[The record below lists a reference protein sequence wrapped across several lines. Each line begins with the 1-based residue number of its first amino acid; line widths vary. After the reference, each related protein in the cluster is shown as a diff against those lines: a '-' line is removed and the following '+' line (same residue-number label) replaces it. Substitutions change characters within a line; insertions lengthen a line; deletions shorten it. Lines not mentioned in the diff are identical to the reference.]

1 MSDVTLHVYDLTRG
15 LASQLSMQL
24 IGEQLSGI
32 WHTGIVVYNREFFFG
47 GGIFEEKPGCTHFG
61 RPSKVLPLG
70 RTQVPEELLRDFL
83 GGLAQ
88 SSFSAT
94 SYNLIQNNCNH
105 FTNEVS
111 TFLVGH
117 GIPAD
122 IVGLPERLLATPLGQ
137 ALAPSLA
144 PLMGGYTSQSGG
156 AREILPSAQPR
167 APSTSSST
175 TPDTSASP
183 STAST
188 PPFIVFAAGSV
199 GRIVPH
205 LLEQLQLDGAPPLD
219 QRQRAT
225 LHNLPSL
232 VGAASG
238 TLTTSERTLLTSL
251 ASTLP
256 AGARTAPLD
265 ILRLLL
271 AMPRHATRELADEAV
286 TVGLRVVQEADASA
300 KERLVALRTIAN
312 ALAVLAATEDKAGAV
327 VAGRAVAADCDAP
340 GHTMAH
346 RLAAASLAYNVSAV
360 LPVAG
365 SDEEQTDAEDDA
377 VLSLLAS
384 LVEAASDAEPAGGAL
399 AHTLFVTLNRV
410 VSRDAAQASFVAAFD
425 IDFARHCDAA
435 DALERTKVAARDL
448 ATAVGTPITGEP
460 AKQALPVGVVHEAT
474 SDSHVDELLS
484 LAGSTP
490 VIIDFSATWCGPCRA
505 IAPTFTSL
513 AAEAGAS
520 AVCLKV
526 DVDKCPGAAAR
537 FSVQAMPTFVLLRG
551 GVEASRVR
559 GANSANL

>member
-122 IVGLPERLLATPLGQ
+122 IVGLPERLLAT
-137 ALAPSLA
+137 
-144 PLMGGYTSQSGG
+144 GG

-312 ALAVLAATEDKAGAV
+312 ALAVLAATEDKAG
-327 VAGRAVAADCDAP
+327 
-340 GHTMAH
+340 
-346 RLAAASLAYNVSAV
+346 
-360 LPVAG
+360 
-365 SDEEQTDAEDDA
+365 
-377 VLSLLAS
+377 
-384 LVEAASDAEPAGGAL
+384 
-399 AHTLFVTLNRV
+399 
-410 VSRDAAQASFVAAFD
+410 
-425 IDFARHCDAA
+425 
-435 DALERTKVAARDL
+435 
-448 ATAVGTPITGEP
+448 
-460 AKQALPVGVVHEAT
+460 
-474 SDSHVDELLS
+474 
-484 LAGSTP
+484 
-490 VIIDFSATWCGPCRA
+490 
-505 IAPTFTSL
+505 
-513 AAEAGAS
+513 
-520 AVCLKV
+520 
-526 DVDKCPGAAAR
+526 
-537 FSVQAMPTFVLLRG
+537 
-551 GVEASRVR
+551 
-559 GANSANL
+559 